1 MSDTEHCATCACGQL
16 RVTTL
21 GAPEF
26 TVACNCLACHR
37 RSGSPFGVGAYDR
50 RDKVVSIDGET
61 RVFERTAETGRKV
74 SNRFCPRCGT
84 AVNWELEMQ
93 SDHVGIAAGCFAD
106 PGFITPARA
115 IWMDQRHHR
124 FEFPEDMPKHATA
137 TL

>member
-21 GAPEF
+21 GDPEF
-26 TVACNCLACHR
+26 AVACNCLACQR

-84 AVNWELEMQ
+84 AVYWKLKMRP
-93 SDHVGIAAGCFAD
+93 DHLGIAAGCFAD

-115 IWMDQRHHR
+115 IWMDQRHHW
-124 FEFPEDMPKHATA
+124 FEFPEDMPTHATA
-137 TL
+137 TP